1 VLGPDATPA
10 PFSVSTSNM
19 AQSGQSSFP
28 LPLPHHQNPI
38 HRSSNSSSGSSS
50 SSHHNSLFS
59 PSPSA
64 PDSFTTTPRITP
76 EPHKQHWLDDLAQS
90 LDGQQEAG
98 AEFELWLQE
107 GEQAAY
113 QQQQGVPSPQP
124 QSQFARF
131 RPYPPELYTQM
142 YAYYPHSTVPLAFP
156 PPYLHPNAYVAVAGQ
171 QQGYPNAGIIQRPAP
186 VGSPSSSWEVNKGKR
201 RAADDGP
208 AGSTK
213 RQKNPRIRPDVDP
226 DFVSQFYFVD
236 FLLVHPLT
244 LIYQKFIGEIN
255 GQKMY
260 ECQLAHCNRMR
271 MQEGSTYH
279 HRTSNAHTQG
289 SKKFLCDMCGR

>member
-1 VLGPDATPA
+1 
-10 PFSVSTSNM
+10 M
-19 AQSGQSSFP
+19 A
-28 LPLPHHQNPI
+28 
-38 HRSSNSSSGSSS
+38 
-50 SSHHNSLFS
+50 
-59 PSPSA
+59 
-64 PDSFTTTPRITP
+64 
-76 EPHKQHWLDDLAQS
+76 
-90 LDGQQEAG
+90 AG
-98 AEFELWLQE
+98 GGA
-107 GEQAAY
+107 G
-113 QQQQGVPSPQP
+113 GVP
-124 QSQFARF
+124 AAAG
-131 RPYPPELYTQM
+131 RPVPPASISIRAVQAQM